1 MQKGTVQKTIALF
14 KDALLELQADISL
27 IQLEDL
33 AIVVHKAMT
42 VQARYFHTPEHIF
55 DLADASNPIQALAAL
70 YHDVV
75 YYQID
80 QGFIPEIEALI
91 APYLEEKNRQ
101 LHIIADPPPDDLGFT
116 LALETF
122 AFEPGQTLPPFGGQN
137 EFLSA
142 LTMTK
147 TLEGVIAETDLLKI
161 AACIE
166 ATIPFRGRNAQG
178 EIPADV
184 LRQRLDAINTRHGY
198 GMSPEEI
205 DRAIEWAVVISNR
218 DVASFAEE
226 DTARFLDGTWNLLPE
241 TNPSLRL
248 RGIYSIKSYRLALQ
262 NMLAFMDSLDPDVI
276 FYRYKTAPPK
286 AVFDRMV
293 ALAHT
298 NVYTAREYL
307 AIKLLTAAVL
317 EALADLTGGD
327 APIALFMGDIGPD
340 DENATQIENL
350 LPTDPASDGV
360 DTTSVVYRLLA
371 EGRASHSS
379 FDLKNSPLALFI
391 YKQLSLGRIR
401 QLLEL
406 AKRMFDGKLYPA
418 AFLDQL
424 PTPMITAIATACAVQ
439 ASTRNEALREYAAY
453 RQSQQP

>member
-1 MQKGTVQKTIALF
+1 MRTGTVQKTIALF
-14 KDALLELQADISL
+14 KDALQRLHADISL

-33 AIVVHKAMT
+33 AIIIHKAMT

-55 DLADASNPIQALAAL
+55 DLSDASNPIQALAAL

-80 QGFIPEIEALI
+80 EGFIPEIEALI
-91 APYLEEKNRQ
+91 APYLEKKNRQ
-101 LHIIADPPPDDLGFT
+101 LYIIANPPPDDLGFT
-116 LALETF
+116 LALEVF
-122 AFEPGQTLPPFGGQN
+122 GFEAGQALAPFGGQN

-142 LTMTK
+142 LTMAK
-147 TLEGVIAETDLLKI
+147 TLEGVIAETDLLKV

-166 ATIPFRGRNAQG
+166 ATIPFRGRNTQG

-184 LRQRLDAINTRHGY
+184 LRRRVEAINARHGY

-262 NMLAFMDSLDPDVI
+262 NMLAFMDALDPDVI

-298 NVYTAREYL
+298 NVRTAREYL
-307 AIKLLTAAVL
+307 AIKLLTVAVL

-327 APIALFMGDIGPD
+327 APIALFMGDIEPEN
-340 DENATQIENL
+340 ENAAQMENL
-350 LPTDPASDGV
+350 LPEVPISAGV
-360 DTTSVVYRLLA
+360 DAHSVVYRLLA
-371 EGRASHSS
+371 EGRASQSS
-379 FDLKNSPLALFI
+379 FDLKHSPLSLFI
-391 YKQLSLGRIR
+391 YKQLPLDKIR

-424 PTPMITAIATACAVQ
+424 PTPMITAIATACAAL
-439 ASTRNEALREYAAY
+439 ASTRSEALREYAAY
-453 RQSQQP
+453 RKSQHP